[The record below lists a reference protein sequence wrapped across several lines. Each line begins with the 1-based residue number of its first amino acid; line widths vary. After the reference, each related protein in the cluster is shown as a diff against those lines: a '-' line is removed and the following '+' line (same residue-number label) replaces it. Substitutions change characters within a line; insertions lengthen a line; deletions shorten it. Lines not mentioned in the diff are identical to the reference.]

1 MFVFEFEAALLT
13 LNVKSPS
20 RAPLFQL
27 PPREKAYSRNPLYH
41 RELSSSGA
49 KRRFQ
54 PPINRPNSTVRSAIC
69 SC

>member
-27 PPREKAYSRNPLYH
+27 PPREKAYSRNPLV
-41 RELSSSGA
+41 SQGA
-49 KRRFQ
+49 FVIRRKAPFPAPDQ
-54 PPINRPNSTVRSAIC
+54 PA
-69 SC
+69 

>member
-27 PPREKAYSRNPLYH
+27 PPREKPIAAAPYD
-41 RELSSSGA
+41 
-49 KRRFQ
+49 RR
-54 PPINRPNSTVRSAIC
+54 SVVRAEALLPAADQTT
-69 SC
+69 